1 MNLSNI
7 AGLGA
12 PIPPATGPAA
22 MVGQRP
28 HMDYTQ
34 LPEQSMHELAVWSTA
49 GGNGAPQPVKL
60 TVKGADDLLHWSE
73 PFSLKRKYGY
83 FEANETGTAMINA
96 PMTIE
101 ATYSDGSTKDLQPA
115 DLEYALATPDGST
128 TPLTLGQE
136 LQQACGGR
144 RQLTISYTEDDATV
158 STQLAVMIGEPV
170 TDDMKPRFKIGVEIP
185 EAAHDDVIPPL
196 EANRHVS
203 NASAYYL
210 NNDLLFNV
218 DADTLSIEPVAS
230 CFDATTGRLMSGWLF
245 KTGSDGRPTGV
256 SNESIYLLINQKETS
271 GDPTSPSYYITEVL
285 SDPDHAWAVT
295 DGDFRNGQ
303 FSFWTS
309 LQYGLVEEPGTTASG
324 IGYRKLQYAYCSH
337 LQGFKNADGEVV
349 ERPEEAAGV
358 TLLGK
363 TVSGYRAYQF
373 LDCSSLVTPL
383 VEHSP
388 IIKVTRPGI
397 YSFRNYQY
405 ESCSSLLT
413 AADEDPLPAAEHG
426 YYLYDFRG
434 YQYYHCASLT
444 RSAAEHTY
452 DLSGTVDTA
461 KAIVSGF
468 RDSQYAR
475 CTALKPNGVE
485 KMLERLTGTSGSGMT
500 RDNKYAGTGVTD
512 ETPFYYQDD
521 GTGEPTP
528 ALQRDVYRPADGK
541 YVHQYTMYGGHATT
555 AWQLA
560 AETHSTWKSTYQEG
574 ELFTLTGLTVDVYT
588 NEGKIRTYDGSQISD
603 SNLFRVT
610 PQPNTIIGT
619 GTSKVTISYQAYDT
633 DPVVSVSL
641 PITVTPATAPAP
653 PEA

>member
-12 PIPPATGPAA
+12 PIPPADGPAA

-28 HMDYTQ
+28 HMDYAG
-34 LPEQSMHELAVWSTA
+34 LPKQSMHELAVWSAA

-60 TVKGADDLLHWSE
+60 TVNGADDLLHWGE

-83 FEANETGTAMINA
+83 FAPNADNTAMINA
-96 PMTIE
+96 PMSIDVS
-101 ATYSDGSTKDLQPA
+101 YDDGSTKDLQPA
-115 DLEYALATPDGST
+115 DLAYTIAAPDGST
-128 TPLTLGQE
+128 EDLTLGQE

-170 TDDMKPRFKIGVEIP
+170 TDDMKLRFKIGVEIP
-185 EAAHDDVIPPL
+185 EAARNDVIPEL

-245 KTGSDGRPTGV
+245 KTGGDGRPTGV

-285 SDPDHAWAVT
+285 SDPDRAWAVT

-309 LQYGLVEEPGTTASG
+309 LQYGLVEEPGTTAYG
-324 IGYRKLQYAYCSH
+324 IGYRESQYAYCSH

-349 ERPEEAAGV
+349 ERPEEASGV
-358 TLLGK
+358 TLLGE
-363 TVSGYRAYQF
+363 TVSGYRAEQF
-373 LDCSSLVTPL
+373 IDCSSLVTPL

-388 IIKVTRPGI
+388 IIKVTVADV
-397 YSFRNYQY
+397 YSFRRYQY
-405 ESCSSLLT
+405 SSCRSLLT
-413 AADEDPLPAAEHG
+413 AADEDPLPAAEHAFS
-426 YYLYDFRG
+426 LYDFRG
-434 YQYYHCASLT
+434 YQYSNCTALT
-444 RSAAEHTY
+444 RSAVEHTY

-461 KAIVSGF
+461 QATKSGF

-485 KMLERLTGTSGSGMT
+485 KMLERLTGTSGSGLT
-500 RDNKYAGTGVTD
+500 RYNKYALTGVTD
-512 ETPFYYQDD
+512 ATPFYYQDD

-528 ALQRDVYRPADGK
+528 ALQRDLYEPADGS
-541 YVHQYTMYGGHATT
+541 YVHQYMMYGGHSDT
-555 AWQLA
+555 AYKIS
-560 AETHSTWKSTYQEG
+560 AETRSEWKTTYQAG
-574 ELFTLTGLTVDVYT
+574 ETLDLTGLIVWSYRNDGRIDSFDSFPSVYWT
-588 NEGKIRTYDGSQISD
+588 FTPAAGSVLDAGTD
-603 SNLFRVT
+603 S
-610 PQPNTIIGT
+610 
-619 GTSKVTISYQAYDT
+619 VTIRYKAYDN
-633 DPVVSVSL
+633 DVPVSTTV
-641 PITVTPATAPAP
+641 PITVVAP
-653 PEA
+653 PSPPTTPEA